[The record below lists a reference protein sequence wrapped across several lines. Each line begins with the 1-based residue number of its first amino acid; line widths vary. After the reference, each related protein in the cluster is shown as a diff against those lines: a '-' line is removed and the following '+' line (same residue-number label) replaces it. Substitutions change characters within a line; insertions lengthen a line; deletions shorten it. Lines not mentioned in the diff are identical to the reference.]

1 MRVQLTAKD
10 TSHAFDCGEGEPILH
25 AGLRQGV
32 ALAYECASG
41 TCGTCKA
48 ALVAGDVGAG
58 WPNAPGRSFLKSEG
72 DILMCQAAAR
82 SDCEL
87 TVRGRVQEFS
97 GEDILPGRHAG
108 ILESVVPLNSD
119 VLRLDVRLDGP
130 IAFDA
135 GQFMLVGHTAFAG
148 QRGLSMA
155 NFERPADRLT
165 FTVKLKRGGGLSDWL
180 AGGDRPGER
189 LDLFGPLGRATY
201 RPGEVGGILCIAG
214 GSGLAPML
222 SILELAKRAGH
233 FAEHD
238 GHIFFGV
245 RTLDDLYGM
254 EELSAVRAV
263 FPERVSLTVAL
274 SDEKPGEA
282 ARQRWPGV
290 AFAAGLVHEV
300 AGHAMTG
307 KYDGLTAYLAGPPP
321 MVEGA
326 MRMLVTQAKLP
337 PSRIRYDKFS

>member
-1 MRVQLTAKD
+1 MRIQLTARD
-10 TSHAFDCGEGEPILH
+10 TSHAFDCGEGETILH

-48 ALVAGDVGAG
+48 ALVAGDVDSG
-58 WPNAPGRSFLKSEG
+58 WPDAPGRTFLKAEG

-82 SDCEL
+82 TDCEL
-87 TVRGRVQEFS
+87 TVRGRVREFS
-97 GEDILPGRHAG
+97 GDDIRPGHRAG
-108 ILESVVPLNSD
+108 ILESVRPLNRD
-119 VLRLDVRLDGP
+119 VLRLDVRLDEP
-130 IAFDA
+130 LAFDA
-135 GQFMLVGHTAFAG
+135 GQFMLVGHAALTG
-148 QRGLSMA
+148 RRGLSMA
-155 NFERPADRLT
+155 NYDRPTDRLI
-165 FTVKLKRGGGLSDWL
+165 FTVKLKPGGGLSDWL
-180 AGGDRPGER
+180 SGGDRAGER
-189 LDLFGPLGRATY
+189 LVLFGPLGRAIY
-201 RPGEVGGILCIAG
+201 RPGAAEDILCVAG

-222 SILELAKRAGH
+222 SIVELAKRVDH

-254 EELSAVRAV
+254 DELSAVRAA

-274 SDEKPGEA
+274 SDEAPGDA
-282 ARQRWPGV
+282 ARRRWPGV

-307 KYDGLTAYLAGPPP
+307 KYGGITAYLAGPPP

-337 PSRIRYDKFS
+337 PSRIRFDKFS